1 MPRLATI
8 SIVVLAV
15 FLALG
20 VFRVYRTGAES
31 VEPVL
36 QEKRERD
43 AFAQDREP
51 APQAAAVAF
60 DGGRAMTYLKQ
71 ICKLGPRMSGT
82 EAMKKQIDMVKKHF
96 EDLGGKVELQ
106 NFSSRQVGQKQP
118 VDMTNV
124 IVRWFPDR
132 TRRVILCS
140 HYDTRPIADQEDDE
154 RKWHEPF
161 ISAND
166 GGSGVA
172 FLMEMAHHM
181 KDLKTE
187 VGVDFVLFDG
197 EEYIFQPK
205 RDKYFF
211 GSEHF
216 AKRYKQDRPNYKY
229 IGAVLLDMIAGKTAH
244 FPAEQHSY
252 NMAQSLVEDLWRIA
266 EDQKSRFFLNRL
278 GQSVQD
284 DHLALISAGIPA
296 VDLID
301 FDYPH
306 WHRLTDTPENCSAD
320 PMIDICKVLTVW
332 MQKIK

>member
-1 MPRLATI
+1 MPRLAVI
-8 SIVVLAV
+8 SIV
-15 FLALG
+15 ALVAIIG
-20 VFRVYRTGAES
+20 FGGFRVYKTGAES
-31 VEPVL
+31 GEPAL

-43 AFAQDREP
+43 TFAQDREP
-51 APQAAAVAF
+51 APKAATVAF
-60 DGGRAMTYLKQ
+60 DGDRAMTYLKQ

-82 EAMKKQIDMVKKHF
+82 DAMKRQVILVKKHF
-96 EDLGGKVELQ
+96 EELGGRVELQ
-106 NFSSRQVGQKQP
+106 PFTSRQLGQKQM

-124 IVRWFPDR
+124 IVRWFPER
-132 TRRVILCS
+132 TRRIIICS

-181 KDLKTE
+181 KELKTD

-197 EEYIFQPK
+197 EEYIFDAK

-216 AKRYKQDRPNYKY
+216 ARRYKQERPNYTY
-229 IGAVLLDMIAGKTAH
+229 TGAVLLDMIAGKTAR

-252 NMAQSLVEDLWRIA
+252 NQAQPLVEELWRIA
-266 EDQKSRFFLNRL
+266 ADQKSKFFLNRL
-278 GQSVQD
+278 GQAVQD
-284 DHLALISAGIPA
+284 DHLALNSVGIPA

-301 FDYPH
+301 FEYPH
-306 WHRLTDTPENCSAD
+306 WHRLTDTPENCSSD
-320 PMIDICKVLTVW
+320 SMIDVARVLTVW
-332 MQKIK
+332 MQKTK